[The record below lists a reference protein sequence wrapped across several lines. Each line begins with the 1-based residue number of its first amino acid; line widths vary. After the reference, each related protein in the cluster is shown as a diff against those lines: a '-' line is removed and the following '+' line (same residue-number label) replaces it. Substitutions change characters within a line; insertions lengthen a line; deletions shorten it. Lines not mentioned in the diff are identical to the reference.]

1 MKRKTKKAAVPAR
14 AAVAKP
20 AHTPRKGFAV
30 ERGVIVCLLVIA
42 AIGCIAYA
50 NSLNGKLLWDD
61 EALVK
66 DNLFL
71 KSWSKISY
79 LFTESI
85 GTGAGKSFGFYRP
98 IQSLTYMVDYS
109 LWRLNPFGYHLQSAL
124 WHIAASLCVFV
135 LIYIL
140 YGDLFLS
147 LVTGLLFAVHPVHTE
162 AVSYVSGRAD
172 PICLVFML
180 LTFIFYIK
188 EKPLLT
194 AATYVLAI
202 LSRENVIIL
211 PFLILLYHFTFRRK
225 MQPVS
230 FSAMMALVV
239 GYLICRVTVL
249 QYLLPH
255 VTSGYHPSFLDRLP
269 GSFVAL
275 AKYVRLLFLPFG
287 LHMEYGGKLFFF
299 SDPGALIGIGIFI
312 ASLVFLIMKA
322 RTRSLVFFGVA
333 WFYIAI
339 LPVSNVFYTINA
351 YMAEHWL
358 YVPSIGFFLIIAHG
372 IQRLYESGTFKTLA
386 IAILACLVIF
396 YGVLTMKQ
404 NYYWK
409 EPLVFYE
416 KTLHYAPD
424 SPTVNNDLGFHY
436 YHMNRKEEAIAAFKK
451 VVALSPQYAGAYNNL
466 ANTYRDLGKNEEAIA
481 LYKKTIEIDPQSVY
495 PFNNLGNTYRAMGKK
510 DEAIEAYKE
519 AVRVNPR
526 FIDAYNNLASAYYD
540 AGNVEEAVRWYNLA
554 IEKNPQYA
562 EAYNHLGILYY
573 NENKNKEA
581 IEYFKK
587 ALALKPD
594 FGYAHSNIAFAYY
607 YERQYDLAAAHYEEA
622 LRLGY
627 AVPKAF
633 IPLIEPYR
641 KR

>member
-1 MKRKTKKAAVPAR
+1 MKKKVTRKKVAQEAPPEAR
-14 AAVAKP
+14 FGKRQVYLP
-20 AHTPRKGFAV
+20 
-30 ERGVIVCLLVIA
+30 IIA
-42 AIGCIAYA
+42 IILCGCIVYA
-50 NSLNGKLLWDD
+50 NSLQGQMLLDD
-61 EALVK
+61 THLIK
-66 DNLFL
+66 NNIYI
-71 KSWSKISY
+71 KNWSKIK
-79 LFTESI
+79 LIFTESI
-85 GTGAGKSFGFYRP
+85 GAGAARPFSFYRP
-98 IQSLTYMVDYS
+98 LQSLTYMVDYS
-109 LWRLNPFGYHLQSAL
+109 LGKLNPVGYHLHSII
-124 WHIAASLCVFV
+124 WHIAASLCVYW
-135 LIYIL
+135 LIL
-140 YGDLFLS
+140 LLFQDTFLS
-147 LVTGLLFAVHPVHTE
+147 LVTALLFIVHPVHTE
-162 AVSYVSGRAD
+162 AVSYISGRAD
-172 PICLVFML
+172 PLSLTFML

-188 EKPLLT
+188 DRRSLM
-194 AATYVLAI
+194 AATYAVAL
-202 LSRENVIIL
+202 LSRENAVIL
-211 PFLILLYHFTFRRK
+211 PFLILLYNYSLKRK
-225 MQPVS
+225 VS
-230 FSAMMALVV
+230 FGTFGTLAATLAVYVV
-239 GYLICRVTVL
+239 ARVTIL
-249 QYLLPH
+249 KDLLPH
-255 VTSGYHPSFLDRLP
+255 AVNGYSPPFLDRFP